1 MSNFSYIDSDSNNLE
16 SINETESIKKST
28 SSPVVEQ
35 NEVKKSSGMFI
46 KFCLIALLFLIFGK
60 LFTPKQ
66 KGLKN
71 LILSPQELIRNL
83 N

>member
-1 MSNFSYIDSDSNNLE
+1 MSNFSYIDSDSNNLQ
-16 SINETESIKKST
+16 SINETESINKST
-28 SSPVVEQ
+28 SSPVVSQKEI
-35 NEVKKSSGMFI
+35 KKEDSGMFI

-60 LFTPKQ
+60 LFTPK

-71 LILSPQELIRNL
+71 LILSPQELVSNL